1 MSSRPPNQA
10 SKRRDPTMHW
20 IVRSSRALAAA
31 AAFSVL
37 VADVVGAQGV
47 TTGAITG
54 RVTDRQ
60 GQPLVDVD
68 GEVVNRST
76 GYAINTRT
84 RATVL
89 FLLQRIEG
97 GGPYSVR
104 VQAT

>member
-1 MSSRPPNQA
+1 MSSRPPNQS

-37 VADVVGAQGV
+37 VPDVVGAQGV

-54 RVTDRQ
+54 RVTDQQ

-68 GEVVNRST
+68 VEVVNAST
-76 GYAINTRT
+76 GYASSTHT
-84 RATVL
+84 RATGP
-89 FLLQRIEG
+89 LLVQGLEG
-97 GGPYSVR
+97 RRPD
-104 VQAT
+104 